1 MIGGRGGRAKREI
14 ISRGDWILK
23 EGNPGLPTVQ
33 KRFPAYIKK
42 TWMSFLIFFVSML
55 WTEMYAKKILRILFQ
70 VSFLEAIFLPNDKV
84 VP

>member
-33 KRFPAYIKK
+33 KRFPAYIKNMNEFFDIFCEHVMNWNVRQENSK
-42 TWMSFLIFFVSML
+42 NSFSGLLFGGDFF
-55 WTEMYAKKILRILFQ
+55 T
-70 VSFLEAIFLPNDKV
+70 
-84 VP
+84 

>member
-1 MIGGRGGRAKREI
+1 
-14 ISRGDWILK
+14 
-23 EGNPGLPTVQ
+23 
-33 KRFPAYIKK
+33 
-42 TWMSFLIFFVSML
+42 MSFLIFFVSML